1 MAQVNLDTAS
11 RLDIICR
18 KGDSF
23 ELSVD
28 FGEAIN
34 NTAANWKMQIATS
47 DTATAT
53 QTIEGAVSSGTG
65 FEVADNSDGVTNAKL
80 TIKISSTTMA
90 GISSGLYVYDI
101 QNDSNT
107 DDTTGGVV
115 KTYLFGTFKVNE
127 DITVP
132 SVA

>member
-53 QTIEGAVSSGTG
+53 QTIEGAVSDGTG
-65 FEVADNSDGVTNAKL
+65 FEVANNSDGVSNAKL